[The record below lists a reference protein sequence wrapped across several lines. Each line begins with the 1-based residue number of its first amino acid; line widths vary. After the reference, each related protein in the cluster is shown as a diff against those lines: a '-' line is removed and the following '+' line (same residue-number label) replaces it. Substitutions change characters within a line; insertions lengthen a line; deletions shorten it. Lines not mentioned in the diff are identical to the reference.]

1 MQWSENLVLERVIS
15 VAEKISRRSH
25 DEPLVDAVLARGRG
39 VRFVLRVSVLLG
51 VAHDSH
57 IIDAERTIYMGTLN
71 ARTFR
76 RCFFSEV
83 VQVPSCWGLWTGRVR
98 PVTPSAMLNKG
109 NLRSEKL

>member
-1 MQWSENLVLERVIS
+1 MTSHLSTRSSREAEGCVLFCEF
-15 VAEKISRRSH
+15 
-25 DEPLVDAVLARGRG
+25 LFYWVLHMTAP
-39 VRFVLRVSVLLG
+39 
-51 VAHDSH
+51 H

-98 PVTPSAMLNKG
+98 PVTPRAINFPINKG
-109 NLRSEKL
+109 QSQIRTAMNS